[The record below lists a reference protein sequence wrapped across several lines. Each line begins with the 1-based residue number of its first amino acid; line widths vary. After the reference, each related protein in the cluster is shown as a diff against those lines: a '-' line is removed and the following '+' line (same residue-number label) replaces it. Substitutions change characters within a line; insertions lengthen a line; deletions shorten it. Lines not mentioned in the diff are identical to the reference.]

1 MGLSQPELVFHSLRH
16 GIHYLHDLGCPQ
28 DIVEVLTGHAASSVH
43 NKYAHRELTK
53 LSRLQE
59 RLEKM
64 QFPDVVKALEK

>member
-1 MGLSQPELVFHSLRH
+1 M
-16 GIHYLHDLGCPQ
+16 
-28 DIVEVLTGHAASSVH
+28 LTGHAASSVH